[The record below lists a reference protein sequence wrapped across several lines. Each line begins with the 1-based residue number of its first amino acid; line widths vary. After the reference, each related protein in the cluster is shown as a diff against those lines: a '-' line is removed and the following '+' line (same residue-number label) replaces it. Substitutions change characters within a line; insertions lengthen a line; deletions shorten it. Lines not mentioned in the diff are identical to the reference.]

1 MSLFAQYTKPGVYTS
16 VIYEEGGVS
25 LFGSARIPVLIAEGQ
40 EVFTVANQEMH
51 RGSSSVADEQRVLEN
66 ISDQIKGGRTY
77 KTGYTPVVTGD
88 GKGTVTDAPAYLK
101 AYTVD
106 GDGALTPLRVTS
118 LKGATG
124 EFMLQDILAEDATL
138 KISYFFKRQDTLITE
153 ESVTAQIPVFA
164 TLSVQTGLVLST
176 SLPGSVG
183 NSVALAFTQ
192 AASGAGVPDAL
203 AVSGA
208 GTNLLSIELRK
219 VDNSLRTVL
228 DVYNLVKAGIPTRT
242 AGILTVQTYTSA
254 NAGDAVSAKASTAFS
269 GGSGQNTNKTF
280 KLKNAPVVDGSN
292 GGVVTTSPS
301 DITVTVNGAKVLVD
315 SLEGQYGLFTLKAG
329 VAPGDEVLVTY
340 YTNTFQDTYD
350 ELPASGVAS
359 ITSVGYA
366 PGNSDFVEGTDFV
379 LVGDQIHWGAAT
391 TMEEGTYTP
400 GYIAFDAAVV
410 TPTLVDEKMYL
421 RPCTGTVD
429 GLNASF
435 YLEDVPVDGSG
446 KSKATNDPNLISV
459 YVGTDPIHALEAG
472 PVRVIR
478 LQGST
483 RAVTLYNP
491 PAISNRVYATYY
503 RNVLNDHTFTLE
515 VATPGITGQG
525 TYKIKDEL
533 NNILPL
539 LSEGTHTVTEADF
552 ATAGGIVW
560 PFSLRDLRGVGGQTP
575 DETVTLTF
583 QDDGLVNILSPALQ
597 ASNTTAQAG
606 LRFRATTPGT
616 GPNNVSTLRME
627 SGTPCADSAAI
638 TISTEAI
645 TININREDPSS
656 PGTAHPTNPTRTL
669 ADVVTLVTNGNFTT
683 PLLGK
688 LLCELTTGTDG
699 ATLCTGGSA
708 SPFIGGAAQV
718 TEAYSNRFRVSSSR
732 TEETAKTDGKGRT
745 GGATT
750 GTSAPA
756 QGSDTPGTDGYLGQT
771 YADIDTGFTCTIVDP
786 NEALGYGYTTLP
798 SPGYHYRPGDK
809 LVFHVSSTSA
819 HTTSAAPNLSL
830 YGLRTKVTT
839 TFGMYQGDTLLVHTY
854 NKAGNEPEI
863 GDYYFVSLKVNKAES
878 DYGVKVFTDL
888 SAIYTAYGDPV
899 PENRASLAAKLMFLN
914 GASAVAIKQV
924 KKETGLE
931 TASDQSYMNAIAS
944 LGKAL
949 PGSNRKCDVIVP
961 MTTSATVIQALAKH
975 LNTQA
980 TPRMCGEAIGFVGLP
995 IYSTP
1000 NSARSLARSLGSE
1013 RMILVAPGGA
1023 VLSVDINNV
1032 STEFTV
1038 DGSFLAAAMCG
1049 LYLNPA
1055 NDVATTLTLQKLVG
1069 FDRIVDHEDETVMDL
1084 MAADGVTVLTELDG
1098 ALEIRHYRTTS
1109 LDNILKQEPTTIT
1122 ITDYTRQQARKV
1134 LKQFI
1139 GRKGVQSVI
1148 SDIKITM
1155 NALFADLIAR
1165 EILEGAKLES
1175 VTRDAADPTVIHVK
1189 ATINPIFSILWIS
1202 VEFRVRIK
1210 G

>member
-1 MSLFAQYTKPGVYTS
+1 MSLFSQYTKPGVYTS

-25 LFGSARIPVLIAEGQ
+25 IFGSARIPVLIAEGQ
-40 EVFTVANQEMH
+40 EAFTVANQEMH

-66 ISDQIKGGRTY
+66 ISDQIKGGRSY

-88 GKGTVTDAPAYLK
+88 GKGTVTDAPAYIK
-101 AYTVD
+101 AYTTD
-106 GDGALTPLRVTS
+106 NDGALTPLRVTS

-138 KISYFFKRQDTLITE
+138 KISYYFKRQDTLVTE

-164 TLSVQTGLVLST
+164 TLQVQTGLVLST
-176 SLPGSVG
+176 SLPGAVG
-183 NSVALAFTQ
+183 NSVAVAFTL
-192 AASGAGVPDAL
+192 ASTGAGVSDVL

-208 GTNLLSIELRK
+208 GTDLLSVELRK
-219 VDNSLRTVL
+219 VDNSVRTVL
-228 DVYNLVKAGIPTRT
+228 DVYNLVKAGIPSRS
-242 AGILTVQTYTSA
+242 AGILTVKTYLPV
-254 NAGDAVSAKASTAFS
+254 NATDPMVAKASTAFS
-269 GGSGQNTNKTF
+269 GGTGQNTNKTF

-292 GGVVTTSPS
+292 GGVITTNPS
-301 DITVTVNGAKVLVD
+301 NLTVTVNGAKAIVD
-315 SLEGQYGLFTLKAG
+315 SLEGQYGLFTLKTG
-329 VAPGDEVLVTY
+329 VNPGDEVLVTY

-391 TMEEGTYTP
+391 TMEEGVYTP
-400 GYIAFDAAVV
+400 GYVAFDASSV

-421 RPCTGTVD
+421 RPCAGVVD

-446 KSKATNDPNLISV
+446 KSKATNDPALINV
-459 YVGTDPIHALEAG
+459 YVGTDPIHALQAG

-478 LQGST
+478 VQGST
-483 RAVTLYNP
+483 RAITLYNP
-491 PAISNRVYATYY
+491 PAASNRVYATYY
-503 RNVLNDHTFTLE
+503 RNVLNDHDFTLK

-525 TYKIKDEL
+525 TYTIKDEL
-533 NNILPL
+533 GNTLPL
-539 LSEGTHTVTEADF
+539 FSEGAHTVTEADF
-552 ATAGGIVW
+552 TTAGGIVW
-560 PFSLRDLRGVGGQTP
+560 PFSLSDLRGVGGQSP

-583 QDDGLVNILSPALQ
+583 QDDSLVNILTPALQ
-597 ASNTTAQAG
+597 ASNLTAQTG
-606 LRFRATTPGT
+606 LRFRATTPGS
-616 GPNNVSTLRME
+616 GPNNISTLRME
-627 SGTPCADSAAI
+627 SGTPGPDSTAI

-645 TININREDPSS
+645 SININREDPAN
-656 PGTAHPTNPTRTL
+656 PGVAHPTNPTRTL
-669 ADVVTLVTNGNFTT
+669 TDVLTLITSGTFTT
-683 PLLGK
+683 PLMGK
-688 LLCELTTGTDG
+688 LLCELVTGTDG
-699 ATLCTGGSA
+699 TTLCTSGTA
-708 SPFIGGAAQV
+708 TPFIGGAAQV
-718 TEAYSNRFRVSSSR
+718 TEVYSNRFRVSSSR
-732 TEETAKTDGKGRT
+732 TEDAAKLDGLGRT

-750 GTSAPA
+750 TSAVPA
-756 QGSDTPGTDGYLGQT
+756 QGADTPGTDGYLGQT
-771 YADIDTGFTCTIVDP
+771 YNDIDTGLTFTIVDP

-798 SPGYHYRPGDK
+798 SPGYHYQPGDK
-809 LVFHVSSTSA
+809 LVFHTSSSAA
-819 HTTSAAPNLSL
+819 HTTSTTPNLSL
-830 YGLRTKVTT
+830 YGLRTKVITT
-839 TFGMYQGDTLLVHTY
+839 YGMYQGDTLLVHTY

-888 SAIYTAYGDPV
+888 SAIYTAHGDPV

-914 GASAVAIKQV
+914 GAAAVAIKQV

-931 TASDQSYMNAIAS
+931 TASDQSYMNAITS
-944 LGKAL
+944 LAKTL

-961 MTTSATVIQALAKH
+961 MTTSTTVIQALAKH

-1055 NDVATTLTLQKLVG
+1055 NDVATTLTFQKIVG
-1069 FDRIVDHEDETVMDL
+1069 LDRLIDHEDETTLDL

-1109 LDNILKQEPTTIT
+1109 LDSVLKQEPTTVT
-1122 ITDYTRQQARKV
+1122 ITDYTRQQSRKI

-1155 NALFADLIAR
+1155 NALFTDLIAR
-1165 EILEGAKLES
+1165 NILEGAKLES